1 MRKNLLLV
9 LGLVAGS
16 ASFAKTD
23 DHAKLS
29 ATTSLIDN
37 EKVKLV
43 IAPMNAKARL
53 DLKDNN
59 GHLLYS
65 SNVDLSRGIRQIFD
79 VSHLE
84 NGIYKLSLSAGKE
97 RTVKTIDITEMTS
110 QQLITFQQ

>member
-1 MRKNLLLV
+1 MKKILLLV

-16 ASFAKTD
+16 ASFANTNND
-23 DHAKLS
+23 SKLS
-29 ATTSLIDN
+29 AKTSVVEN

-53 DLKDNN
+53 ELMDSE

-65 SNVDLSRGIRQIFD
+65 SRVNLSHGIKQVFD

-84 NGIYKLSLSAGKE
+84 NGLYQLSLSVGDE
-97 RTVKTIDITEMTS
+97 QTVKTIDITETTS
-110 QQLITFQQ
+110 QQVVTFQ

>member
-1 MRKNLLLV
+1 MKKILLLV

-23 DHAKLS
+23 DNTKLS
-29 ATTSLIDN
+29 ATTSIVDN
-37 EKVKLV
+37 AKVKLV

-53 DLKDNN
+53 DLKDND

-65 SNVDLSRGIRQIFD
+65 SNVDLSSGIRQIFD
-79 VSHLE
+79 VSHLG

-97 RTVKTIDITEMTS
+97 RTVKTIDITELTS
-110 QQLITFQQ
+110 QHLVTFQQ